1 LSIVVGPLNAFAGR
15 GGGGGDDG
23 AGVTVAADDEGG
35 STSQWWVD
43 AMADATSS
51 GGALVGTLKFMK
63 C

>member
-1 LSIVVGPLNAFAGR
+1 MPSR
-15 GGGGGDDG
+15 GGREGDDG

-35 STSQWWVD
+35 STSRWWVD